1 MQKYLK
7 WISNEINKKE
17 VELISKKHSL
27 SYIIAYL
34 LSSRDISND
43 KEIHNYLNP
52 KLSNLS
58 DPFLLEN
65 IELAIR
71 RIWEAKDKNENV
83 LIFGDYDV
91 DGICSSVILTQVLRK
106 LGINVDVFLP
116 ERLKNGYGLTK
127 NALNQIL
134 EKYDVNLLITV
145 DCGTNSVDTI
155 NFAQRKDID
164 VIVTDHHEINHAN
177 TNNLTIVNPKLG
189 NRREL
194 DVLCGAGVVFKL
206 LHALLK
212 SGRSNNREEAFGVDL
227 KEILDLVALATIAD
241 VVPLR
246 EENRILVY
254 HGLEQLKKTKRKGI
268 SRLIQIITNDPQIN
282 TDFCGFQ
289 LGPRI
294 NAAGRMASPM
304 LAFDLLLSDS
314 IEESE
319 TLAHELDDLNRNR
332 KKLEA
337 LIFNDAVRKIDDKIS
352 SYKGLVVSDKA
363 WHHGVVGIVASRIS
377 RHYNRPAIVLAEDS
391 EGICKGS
398 ARGIRGFELL
408 NALTECEEFLEK
420 YGGHSIAAGLQLHSK
435 NFDIFREK
443 FNEVCTLRLTN
454 EHFDNYLNI
463 DKWLENEVLDTHFFY
478 EISKLAPFGESNKE
492 PVFAISKAKLNQE
505 PQKVGDSH
513 LKFELI
519 WNRQFLKAIAFNFSY
534 LDIPNDSFDLA
545 FTLNQNTWMGKKSL
559 QLQVVAIR
567 PS

>member
-7 WISNEINKKE
+7 WISNEINKTE
-17 VELISKKHSL
+17 VELISKKYAL
-27 SYIIAYL
+27 SHIVAYL
-34 LSSRDISND
+34 LSSRNISNE
-43 KEIHNYLNP
+43 KEIHSYLNP

-58 DPFLLEN
+58 DPLLLEN
-65 IELAIR
+65 VELAVS
-71 RIWEAKDKNENV
+71 RIWKAKDKNENV

-91 DGICSSVILTQVLRK
+91 DGICSSVIVTQVLRK

-116 ERLKNGYGLTK
+116 ERLKDGYGLTI
-127 NALNQIL
+127 NALNEIL

-155 NFAQRKDID
+155 NFAQSKDVD

-189 NRREL
+189 NRRDL

-241 VVPLR
+241 VVPLKD
-246 EENRILVY
+246 ENRILVY

-268 SRLIQIITNDPQIN
+268 SSLIKIITNDPQIT

-294 NAAGRMASPM
+294 NAAGRISSPM
-304 LAFDLLLSDS
+304 LAFDLLISDN

-319 TLAHELDDLNRNR
+319 TLAHELDDLNKTR
-332 KKLEA
+332 KELEG
-337 LIFNDAVRKIDDKIS
+337 LIFKDAVRKIDGKIS
-352 SYKGLVVSDKA
+352 SYKGLVVSDKT
-363 WHHGVVGIVASRIS
+363 WHQGIVGIVASRIS

-391 EGICKGS
+391 KGICKGS
-398 ARGIRGFELL
+398 ARGILGFELL

-443 FNEVCTLRLTN
+443 FNEACTSRLKN

-463 DKWLENEVLDTHFFY
+463 DKWLEDEVLDTHFFY
-478 EISKLAPFGESNKE
+478 DISKLAPFGESNKE

-519 WNRQFLKAIAFNFSY
+519 WNRQCLKAIAFNFSY

-545 FTLNQNTWMGKKSL
+545 FTLNQNIWMGKKSL
-559 QLQVVAIR
+559 QLKVIAIR